1 MPSHGL
7 ISRLDTNEGKTQ
19 WAWRWVNKNCQN
31 WKAKRKTELTGYS
44 RSVEEQKSYI
54 HVFETLEREEQKRKD
69 ICNNGEFSINN
80 YRYQMTN
87 PRFSNAKPVKY
98 QKTYTWSHHIQTT
111 EKSKR
116 EKILKEARGGK
127 KKTSLVYQ

>member
-1 MPSHGL
+1 
-7 ISRLDTNEGKTQ
+7 
-19 WAWRWVNKNCQN
+19 
-31 WKAKRKTELTGYS
+31 
-44 RSVEEQKSYI
+44 
-54 HVFETLEREEQKRKD
+54 
-69 ICNNGEFSINN
+69 
-80 YRYQMTN
+80 MTN

-127 KKTSLVYQ
+127 KKPHWFTNRGIRMKITSDFSSDIMQTRERKDIFKVLKKRKKEKVFKEKKRQLT